1 MSLAVAIQMDPMDA
15 IDIEADSTFALA
27 LEGQRRGHG
36 LYHYLPQALTFRDGR
51 VVARAQ
57 ALEVRRE
64 AGNHFSLGVAEVIDL
79 AGVDVVLM
87 RQDPPFDMAYITAT
101 HLLEHIHPD
110 TLVVNDPVHVRNA
123 PEKLFATHFCD
134 LMPPTLITSDREQ
147 ILSFRAEQEDIIVKP
162 LYGNGGAGVFHVPP
176 GDENLNAL
184 MELFT
189 SLYREPVMV
198 QKYLPEVR
206 AGDKRII
213 LIDGRPAGALNR
225 IPPAGEARS
234 NLHVGGRPMKA
245 RLDRRDHEIC
255 EAIGPSLSDRG
266 LIFVGIDVI
275 GGYMTEINVT
285 SPTGIQEIDRFD
297 EVSLEAEIWDAIEAR
312 FASGHS
318 AAEHVRRREA

>member
-1 MSLAVAIQMDPMDA
+1 MSLAVAIQMDPLDA
-15 IDIEADSTFALA
+15 IDIQADSTFALA

-51 VVARAQ
+51 VVVRAQ
-57 ALEVRRE
+57 ALVVRRE
-64 AGNHFSLGVAEVIDL
+64 RGNHFSLGDPETIDL

-123 PEKLFATHFCD
+123 PEKLFATHFD
-134 LMPPTLITSDREQ
+134 ELMPPTLITSDRDQ
-147 ILSFRAEQEDIIVKP
+147 VLSFRAEYNDIIVKP
-162 LYGNGGAGVFHVPP
+162 LFGNGGAGVFHVPP

-206 AGDKRII
+206 EGDKRII

-225 IPPAGEARS
+225 IPPPGEARS

-245 RLDRRDHEIC
+245 ELDRRDHEIC
-255 EAIGPSLSDRG
+255 EAIGPSLTDRG

-312 FASGHS
+312 YASGHS